1 MTTFIKKQFPVFE
14 DQIRIEPANHNTE
27 KKFWKIITRWEPGN
41 GYSAGEPEVVKKRKE
56 LSVFT
61 SREGLV
67 YDQALG
73 ILIRNFSFPWTG

>member
-1 MTTFIKKQFPVFE
+1 MKTIPVFK
-14 DQIRIEPANHNTE
+14 DQNKTRACKRYTE

-41 GYSAGEPEVVKKRKE
+41 GYAAGEPEVVKKRKE

-73 ILIRNFSFPWTG
+73 ILS